1 MMKGYYH
8 SIETFGTVDGPGIR
22 YVLFLSGCKL
32 RCSFCHNPD
41 TWEQGRQEATV
52 DQIIADSERY
62 RNFYDKSG
70 GGITVSGGEPLLQEQ
85 FVAELFRNCQGRK
98 IHTLLDTAGYSPL
111 ESLKLVLPYT
121 DQIQFSVKAVDPV
134 LHQQLTGTA
143 NKEIFA
149 NLYYA
154 AAQKIP
160 LTIRYVLIPGINDTM
175 DELRNLADLVN
186 SLSGQVTVELLGY
199 HTMGLEKWQHLGW
212 QYTLGHVHAATEQE
226 LGLAMTLLNQY
237 GVETLVC

>member
-1 MMKGYYH
+1 MKGYYH

-32 RCSFCHNPD
+32 CCSFCHNPD
-41 TWEQGRQEATV
+41 TWEQGTQEITV
-52 DQIIADSERY
+52 DQVLADSERY

-70 GGITVSGGEPLLQEQ
+70 GGITVSGGEPLLQDK
-85 FVAELFRNCQGRK
+85 FVMELFRNCQERG
-98 IHTLLDTAGYSPL
+98 IHTLLDTAGYARL

-121 DQIQFSVKAVDPV
+121 DQIQFSIKAVDPL
-134 LHQQLTGTA
+134 LHKQLTGTT
-143 NKEIFA
+143 NKAIFA
-149 NLYYA
+149 NLQYA
-154 AAQKIP
+154 ATQKIP
-160 LTIRYVLIPGINDTM
+160 LTIRYVLIPRVNDTI

-186 SLSGQVTVELLGY
+186 NLSGQVTVELLGY

-226 LGLAMTLLNQY
+226 LRLAKTLLNQH
-237 GVETLVC
+237 GVKTLVC